1 MMSKRAVTSTNVFV
15 KTGILYFLLT
25 VFLLTITLTMKPLV
39 VHASTQYTDQESNNS
54 FAEAQFIGRNAMA
67 PASYVSGN
75 TQSYRYVTGNLTGRE
90 DEDWYWLATSSSF
103 DSYFTISNVTGTVYI
118 DILNEQEEVINTFS
132 YNGTASAENVFHVD
146 IGDYG
151 YYYIR
156 LYHDVDIT
164 TSYYFTF
171 GNPHYRLGTYTYSFG
186 TQTLPAKG
194 TWEDSINLER
204 MPEIPA
210 GAIGHRITVS
220 GCSTAVCTKRY
231 YNTTTN
237 QRWAATNA
245 TYMKDLP
252 VVDDS
257 RLAQEWGI
265 RYISAS
271 KTNQTFTPQFK
282 IDYVYPELPANEH

>member
-1 MMSKRAVTSTNVFV
+1 MQ
-15 KTGILYFLLT
+15 YFLLM
-25 VFLLTITLTMKPLV
+25 VFLAAITLTMKPLE

-54 FAEAQFIGRNAMA
+54 FAEAQFIGRNTMA
-67 PASYVSGN
+67 PASRVSGN
-75 TQSYRYVTGNLTGRE
+75 TQAYRYVTGKLTGRG
-90 DEDWYWLATSSSF
+90 DEDWYRLVLSPSF
-103 DSYFTISNVTGTVYI
+103 VNYFTISNVTGTVYI
-118 DILNEQEEVINTFS
+118 DILNEREEVINTFS
-132 YNGTASAENVFHVD
+132 YNGTASAEHVFRVEVE
-146 IGDYG
+146 DYG
-151 YYYIR
+151 DYYIR

-164 TSYYFTF
+164 SSYYFTI
-171 GNPHYRLGTYTYSFG
+171 GNPEYRLGTYTYSFG

-237 QRWAATNA
+237 QRWAATNT

-282 IDYVYPELPANEH
+282 IDYVYPELPANEQ